1 MQGEEKMAEHTVKAF
16 DQELGDLA
24 RKIGEMGRVVEKQIA
39 GAIGAMTSHDV
50 ELARRVIAADARV
63 DAMQREIEELAIL
76 TLARRQPMA
85 VDLREIVGALR
96 LVNGLERMGDYAKNI
111 ARRLLASEPD
121 VGPEAALLGLKNMAD
136 LVLAAVRT
144 VMDAFINRDL
154 SKALSVWRGDK
165 AIDAA
170 YNSLFR
176 ALLTYM
182 MEDPRNILPCTHL
195 LFCAKHVERIGDHA
209 TNIAEIVYYIVQ
221 GSPLSDERPK
231 GESSLAA
238 VGP

>member
-1 MQGEEKMAEHTVKAF
+1 MQNEGKMAEHTVKAF
-16 DQELGDLA
+16 DQELGDLV

-39 GAIGAMTSHDV
+39 AAAGAMTSHDV

-63 DAMQREIEELAIL
+63 DAMQREVEELAIL

-111 ARRLLASEPD
+111 AKRLLASEPD
-121 VGPEAALLGLKNMAD
+121 VGPEAALLGLRNMAD
-136 LVLAAVRT
+136 LVLVAVRN
-144 VMDAFINRDL
+144 VMDAFVNRDL

-221 GSPLSDERPK
+221 GSPLPDERPK
-231 GESSLAA
+231 GDSTLAA
-238 VGP
+238 AGP

>member
-1 MQGEEKMAEHTVKAF
+1 MTEHTVKAF
-16 DQELGDLA
+16 DDELQGLT
-24 RKIGEMGRVVEKQIA
+24 RQIGEMGQLVEKQIA
-39 GAIGAMTSHDV
+39 GAIGALSGRDV

-63 DAMQREIEELAIL
+63 DVMQREVEELAIL

-96 LVNGLERMGDYAKNI
+96 IVNALERIGDYAKNI
-111 ARRLLASEPD
+111 AHRLIACEPD
-121 VGPEAALLGLKNMAD
+121 TAPPAAVLSLKNMTD
-136 LVLAAVRT
+136 LVLTALRNVL
-144 VMDAFINRDL
+144 DAYARRDV
-154 SKALSVWRGDK
+154 ALALLVWRGDK

-209 TNIAEIVYYIVQ
+209 TNIAETAYYIVQ
-221 GSPLSDERPK
+221 GEPLVQARPRED
-231 GESSLAA
+231 GLGVAEL
-238 VGP
+238 

>member
-1 MQGEEKMAEHTVKAF
+1 MTEHTVKAF
-16 DQELGDLA
+16 DQELQDLV
-24 RKIGEMGRVVEKQIA
+24 RKISEMGRLVEKQIA
-39 GAIGAMTSHDV
+39 GAIAALSAHDV

-63 DAMQREIEELAIL
+63 DAMQREVEELAIL

-85 VDLREIVGALR
+85 VDLREIVGTLR
-96 LVNGLERMGDYAKNI
+96 LANALERIGDYAKNI

-121 VGPEAALLGLKNMAD
+121 TAPSAAVQSLKNMAD
-136 LVLAAVRT
+136 LVLTAHRSVL
-144 VMDAFINRDL
+144 DAFVRRDL
-154 SKALSVWRGDK
+154 SLALTVWRNDK

-170 YNSLFR
+170 YSSLFR

-209 TNIAEIVYYIVQ
+209 TNIAETVYYVVQ
-221 GSPLSDERPK
+221 GTPLTEERPR
-231 GESSLAA
+231 GEAFGA
-238 VGP
+238 V

>member
-1 MQGEEKMAEHTVKAF
+1 MAEHTVKAF
-16 DQELGDLA
+16 DDELQELT

-39 GAIGAMTSHDV
+39 GAVSAMTSHDI
-50 ELARRVIAADARV
+50 ELARRVIGSDARV
-63 DAMQREIEELAIL
+63 DAMQREVEELAIL

-96 LVNGLERMGDYAKNI
+96 LVNALERIGDYAKNI
-111 ARRLLASEPD
+111 AKRLLASEPD
-121 VGPEAALLGLKNMAD
+121 TGPEAALLGLKNMSD
-136 LVLAAVRT
+136 LVLAALRNVL
-144 VMDAFINRDL
+144 DAFARRDL
-154 SKALSVWRGDK
+154 SLALQVWRGDK

-209 TNIAEIVYYIVQ
+209 TNIAETVYYIVQ
-221 GSPLSDERPK
+221 GAPLVDERPR
-231 GESSLAA
+231 EDVFAA
-238 VGP
+238 GGH

>member
-1 MQGEEKMAEHTVKAF
+1 MAEHTVKAF